1 MNIQIIEDITI
12 EMVARRDELYGFS
25 PKFIPG
31 VFLIQMSVKWPKWR
45 KIKSLV
51 KNHANF
57 IIPFKT
63 LVGNHQFSV
72 SMQYI
77 SRKF

>member
-45 KIKSLV
+45 NGERSSI
-51 KNHANF
+51 
-57 IIPFKT
+57 
-63 LVGNHQFSV
+63 
-72 SMQYI
+72 
-77 SRKF
+77 